1 MKRFKSKL
9 CTIVLFSAISIN
21 AIAED
26 NTRIPMLEQGKAWTY
41 ILHHFDY
48 DGERYHETTTG
59 VIYQLEGDT
68 VIDGRQYMKMYR
80 RINKINSKSYYGA
93 FREDEEGR
101 VWQYDYQGDQKDFMI
116 CDITCEDYPN
126 YIFSPGDPDKE
137 TKTVSDIFYV
147 NGKKLHRYMRG
158 EFIGVEG
165 VGFEG
170 KGLIYHLEDDLPT
183 CMCDYE
189 LFEKVI
195 AKGFQFFNSDFFGSH
210 SIELTQDEKQLVEQ
224 NNDFA
229 FNLFRKTRTGAS
241 QIISPLSIT
250 YSLGMLNNG
259 AAGQTQQE
267 ILQVLGFND
276 VAAQNEFCL
285 KMQNEFLISGLVDD
299 TKALLSNTIFVNQGL
314 GWQLQDGFINKAKG
328 YYFAL
333 PENRDFNDGKT
344 LGAINQWASDHTDGM
359 IQEVLNE
366 NEFDPFA
373 ASYLLNALYFKGL
386 WSDPFNIYMTGEDIF
401 EGGNTVPMMQKI
413 WDNLKYA
420 ENELYQMVWL
430 PYGNKT
436 YQMEIILPHEGKTL
450 DEVVEHLNGTNWQ
463 LEGQSAK
470 VSVKLPRFETS
481 TEIDLRDIMSTLGM
495 PSVFSCEEADLSN
508 LCMDNN
514 GENLFISNM
523 KQVAKIKLN
532 EQGTVAVAVTVHW
545 TTGSDGSKPIEFYA
559 NRPFLYVISE
569 RSTGIILFIGQYM
582 GETTTKIITPSKTNN
597 DDHTIYNL
605 AGQRLSRLQKG
616 LNIVNGRKVFVK

>member
-1 MKRFKSKL
+1 MIIKRRL
-9 CTIVLFSAISIN
+9 ALTVLAIVLITVGSFADDGN
-21 AIAED
+21 
-26 NTRIPMLEQGKAWTY
+26 RIPMLEQGKAWTY
-41 ILHHFDY
+41 IHHHFDY

-126 YIFSPGDPDKE
+126 YIFNPGDPEKE
-137 TKTVSDIFYV
+137 TKTVPDIFYV
-147 NGKKLHRYMRG
+147 KGKKFHRYMRG
-158 EFIGVEG
+158 GFIGVEG
-165 VGFEG
+165 VGFEW
-170 KGLIYHLEDDLPT
+170 KGLIHHLEEGLPT
-183 CMCDYE
+183 CVCDYE
-189 LFEKVI
+189 VFEKVV

-470 VSVKLPRFETS
+470 VSVKLPRFDTD
-481 TEIDLRDIMSTLGM
+481 TEIDLKEILSALGM

-545 TTGSDGSKPIEFYA
+545 TSGSDGSKPIEFYA

-605 AGQRLSRLQKG
+605 AGQRLSTPPAHGIYIQGGK
-616 LNIVNGRKVFVK
+616 KVMK

>member
-1 MKRFKSKL
+1 MIIKRRL
-9 CTIVLFSAISIN
+9 ALTVLAIVLITVGSFADDGN
-21 AIAED
+21 
-26 NTRIPMLEQGKAWTY
+26 RIPMLEQGKAWTY

-48 DGERYHETTTG
+48 DGERYKETTTG

-80 RINKINSKSYYGA
+80 RISKINSKSYYGA

-101 VWQYDYQGDQKDFMI
+101 VWQYDYWGDQKDFMI

-126 YIFSPGDPDKE
+126 YIFDPDKE
-137 TKTVSDIFYV
+137 TTTVSDILYV
-147 NGKKLHRYMRG
+147 KGKKFHRYMRG

-165 VGFEG
+165 VGFEW

-183 CMCDYE
+183 CVCDYE
-189 LFEKVI
+189 VFEKVV
-195 AKGFQFFNSDFFGSH
+195 AKGFQFFNSDFFGPH

-224 NNDFA
+224 DNDFA

-267 ILQVLGFND
+267 ILQVLGFKD
-276 VAAQNEFCL
+276 VAALNEFCL
-285 KMQNEFLISGLVDD
+285 KMQNEFLTSRLVDG

-314 GWQLQDGFINKAKG
+314 GWQLQDGFINKAKD

-333 PENRDFNDGKT
+333 PENRDFNDGRT

-366 NEFDPFA
+366 SDFDPSA
-373 ASYLLNALYFKGL
+373 VSYLLNALYFKGL
-386 WSDPFNIYMTGEDIF
+386 WSNPFDAEMTQEEIF
-401 EGGNTVPMMQKI
+401 EGGNTVLMMQDT
-413 WDNLKYA
+413 WFDLKYA

-436 YQMEIILPHEGKTL
+436 YQMEIILPRKGKTL
-450 DEVVEHLNGTNWQ
+450 DEVVEYLNGTNWQ
-463 LEGQSAK
+463 LEGQPTM

-495 PSVFSCEEADLSN
+495 PSVFSCEDADLSN

-532 EQGTVAVAVTVHW
+532 EQGTIAAAVTIDLI
-545 TTGSDGSKPIEFYA
+545 TGSDGSIPIEFYA

>member
-41 ILHHFDY
+41 IHHHFDY
-48 DGERYHETTTG
+48 DGERYHETTTA

-80 RINKINSKSYYGA
+80 RISKINSKSYYGA

-126 YIFSPGDPDKE
+126 YIFNPGDPEKE
-137 TKTVSDIFYV
+137 TKTVPDIFYV
-147 NGKKLHRYMRG
+147 KGKKFHRYMRG

-165 VGFEG
+165 VGFEW
-170 KGLIYHLEDDLPT
+170 KGLIRHLEEGLPT
-183 CMCDYE
+183 CVCDYE
-189 LFEKVI
+189 VFEKVV

-210 SIELTQDEKQLVEQ
+210 SIELTQDEMQLVEQ

-495 PSVFSCEEADLSN
+495 PSVFSCEDADLSN

-514 GENLFISNM
+514 GENLFVSNM

-532 EQGTVAVAVTVHW
+532 EQGTIAAAVTIDW
-545 TTGSDGSKPIEFYA
+545 TTGSDGSKPVEFYA
-559 NRPFLYVISE
+559 NHPFLYVISE

>member
-1 MKRFKSKL
+1 MKRFKSIL

-48 DGERYHETTTG
+48 DGERYKETTTG

-80 RINKINSKSYYGA
+80 RISKINSKSYYGA

-126 YIFSPGDPDKE
+126 YIFDPDKE
-137 TKTVSDIFYV
+137 TKTVSDILYV
-147 NGKKLHRYMRG
+147 KGKKFHRYMRG

-165 VGFEG
+165 VGFEW
-170 KGLIYHLEDDLPT
+170 KGLIHHLEEGLPT
-183 CMCDYE
+183 CVCDYE
-189 LFEKVI
+189 VFEKVV

-436 YQMEIILPHEGKTL
+436 YQMEIILPRKGKTL

-463 LEGQSAK
+463 LEGQSTM

-481 TEIDLRDIMSTLGM
+481 TGIDLKDIMSALGM
-495 PSVFSCEEADLSN
+495 PSVFSCEDADLSN

-514 GENLFISNM
+514 GENLFVSNM

-532 EQGTVAVAVTVHW
+532 EQGTIAAAVTIDW
-545 TTGSDGSKPIEFYA
+545 TTGSDGSKPVEFYA
-559 NRPFLYVISE
+559 NHPFLYVISE
-569 RSTGIILFIGQYM
+569 KSTGIILFIGQYM

>member
-1 MKRFKSKL
+1 MKRYMSIL
-9 CTIVLFSAISIN
+9 CTIALFSAISIN

-48 DGERYHETTTG
+48 DGERYKETTTG

-80 RINKINSKSYYGA
+80 RISKINSKSYYGA

-101 VWQYDYQGDQKDFMI
+101 VWQYDYWGDQKDFMI

-126 YIFSPGDPDKE
+126 YIFDPDKE
-137 TKTVSDIFYV
+137 TKTVSDILYV
-147 NGKKLHRYMRG
+147 KGKKFHRYMRG

-165 VGFEG
+165 VGFEW

-183 CMCDYE
+183 CVCDYE
-189 LFEKVI
+189 VFEKVV
-195 AKGFQFFNSDFFGSH
+195 AKGFQFFNSDFFGPH

-267 ILQVLGFND
+267 ILQVLGFKD
-276 VAAQNEFCL
+276 VAALNEFCL
-285 KMQNEFLISGLVDD
+285 KMQNEFLTSRLVDG

-314 GWQLQDGFINKAKG
+314 GWQLQDGFINKAKD

-333 PENRDFNDGKT
+333 PENRDFNDGRT

-366 NEFDPFA
+366 SDFDPSA
-373 ASYLLNALYFKGL
+373 VSYLLNALYFKGL
-386 WSDPFNIYMTGEDIF
+386 WSNPFDAEMTQEEIF
-401 EGGNTVPMMQKI
+401 EGGNTVLMMQDT
-413 WDNLKYA
+413 WFDLKYA

-436 YQMEIILPHEGKTL
+436 YQMEIILPRKGKTL
-450 DEVVEHLNGTNWQ
+450 DEVVEYLNGTNWQ
-463 LEGQSAK
+463 LEGQPTM

-495 PSVFSCEEADLSN
+495 PSVFSCEDADLSN

-532 EQGTVAVAVTVHW
+532 EQGTIAAAVTIDLI
-545 TTGSDGSKPIEFYA
+545 TGSDGSKPVEFYA
-559 NRPFLYVISE
+559 NHPFLYVISE

-605 AGQRLSRLQKG
+605 AGQRLNRLQKG

>member
-1 MKRFKSKL
+1 MMKKL
-9 CTIVLFSAISIN
+9 LFMTVLFSAISIN

-48 DGERYHETTTG
+48 DGDRYKETTTG

-80 RINKINSKSYYGA
+80 RISKINSKSYYGA

-116 CDITCEDYPN
+116 CDITCEDYPD
-126 YIFSPGDPDKE
+126 YTFDKE
-137 TKTVSDIFYV
+137 SKTVSDILYV
-147 NGKKLHRYMRG
+147 KGKKFHRYMRG

-165 VGFEG
+165 VGFEW

-183 CMCDYE
+183 CVCDYE
-189 LFEKVI
+189 EFDNVV
-195 AKGFQFFNSDFFGSH
+195 AKGFQFFNSDFFGPH

-267 ILQVLGFND
+267 ILQVLGFKD

-285 KMQNEFLISGLVDD
+285 KMQNEFLTAHLVDG

-314 GWQLQDGFINKAKG
+314 GWQLQDGFINKAKD

-333 PENRDFNDGKT
+333 PENRDFKDGRT
-344 LGAINQWASDHTDGM
+344 LGVINQWASDHTDGM

-366 NEFDPFA
+366 SDFDTSA
-373 ASYLLNALYFKGL
+373 VSYLLNALYFKGL
-386 WSDPFNIYMTGEDIF
+386 WRNPFDVDMTQEEIF
-401 EGGNTVPMMQKI
+401 EGGNTVLMMQDT
-413 WDNLKYA
+413 WFDLKYA

-436 YQMEIILPHEGKTL
+436 YQMEIILPRKGKTL

-463 LEGQSAK
+463 LEGQSTL
-470 VSVKLPRFETS
+470 VNVKLPRFETS
-481 TEIDLRDIMSTLGM
+481 TEIDLKDIMSALGM
-495 PSVFSCEEADLSN
+495 PSVFSCEDADLSN

-514 GENLFISNM
+514 GENLFISKM

-532 EQGTVAVAVTVHW
+532 EQGTIAAAVTIDYL
-545 TTGSDGSKPIEFYA
+545 TGSDGSKPVEFYA
-559 NRPFLYVISE
+559 NHPFLYVISE
-569 RSTGIILFIGQYM
+569 RSTGIILFIGQFM
-582 GETTTKIITPSKTNN
+582 GETTTKIVTPCKTNR

-605 AGQRLSRLQKG
+605 AGQRLSVPPTHGIYIQGGK
-616 LNIVNGRKVFVK
+616 KVVIK

>member
-1 MKRFKSKL
+1 MMKKL
-9 CTIVLFSAISIN
+9 LCMTILTSAISIN

-48 DGERYHETTTG
+48 DGERYKETTTG

-80 RINKINSKSYYGA
+80 RISKINSKSYYGA

-101 VWQYDYQGDQKDFMI
+101 VWQYDYWGDQKDFMI

-126 YIFSPGDPDKE
+126 YIFNPGDPDKE
-137 TKTVSDIFYV
+137 TKTVSDILYV
-147 NGKKLHRYMRG
+147 KGKKFHRYMRG

-165 VGFEG
+165 VGFEW

-183 CMCDYE
+183 CVCDYE
-189 LFEKVI
+189 VFEKVV
-195 AKGFQFFNSDFFGSH
+195 AKGFQFFNSDFFGPH

-267 ILQVLGFND
+267 ILQVLGFKD
-276 VAAQNEFCL
+276 VAALNEFCL
-285 KMQNEFLISGLVDD
+285 KMQNEFLTSRLVDG

-314 GWQLQDGFINKAKG
+314 GWQLQDGFINKAKD

-333 PENRDFNDGKT
+333 PENRDFNDGRT

-366 NEFDPFA
+366 SDFDPSA
-373 ASYLLNALYFKGL
+373 VSYLLNALYFKGL
-386 WSDPFNIYMTGEDIF
+386 WSNPFDVLMTREDIF
-401 EGGNTVPMMQKI
+401 EGGNTVLMMQDT
-413 WDNLKYA
+413 WFDLKYA

-436 YQMEIILPHEGKTL
+436 YQMEIILPRKGKTL
-450 DEVVEHLNGTNWQ
+450 DEVVEYLNGTNWQ
-463 LEGQSAK
+463 LEGQPTM

-495 PSVFSCEEADLSN
+495 PSVFSCEDADLSN

-532 EQGTVAVAVTVHW
+532 EQGTIAAAVTIDLI
-545 TTGSDGSKPIEFYA
+545 TGSDGSKPVEFYA
-559 NRPFLYVISE
+559 NHPFLYVISE

-605 AGQRLSRLQKG
+605 AGQRLNRLQKG

>member
-1 MKRFKSKL
+1 MMKKL
-9 CTIVLFSAISIN
+9 LCMTILSSAISIN

-48 DGERYHETTTG
+48 DGERYKETTTG

-80 RINKINSKSYYGA
+80 RISKINSKSYYGA

-101 VWQYDYQGDQKDFMI
+101 VWQYDYWGDQKDFMI

-126 YIFSPGDPDKE
+126 YIFDPDKE
-137 TKTVSDIFYV
+137 TKTVSDILYV
-147 NGKKLHRYMRG
+147 KGKKFHRYMRG

-165 VGFEG
+165 VGFEW

-183 CMCDYE
+183 CVCDYE
-189 LFEKVI
+189 EFEKVV
-195 AKGFQFFNSDFFGSH
+195 AKGFQFFNSDFFGPH

-267 ILQVLGFND
+267 ILQVLGFKD
-276 VAAQNEFCL
+276 VAALNEFCL
-285 KMQNEFLISGLVDD
+285 KMQNEFLTARLVDG

-314 GWQLQDGFINKAKG
+314 GWQLQDGFINKAKD

-333 PENRDFNDGKT
+333 PENRDFNDGRT

-366 NEFDPFA
+366 NDFDPSA
-373 ASYLLNALYFKGL
+373 VSYLLNALYFKGL
-386 WSDPFNIYMTGEDIF
+386 WSNPFDVLMTREDIF
-401 EGGNTVPMMQKI
+401 EGGNTVLMMQDT
-413 WDNLKYA
+413 WFDLQYA

-436 YQMEIILPHEGKTL
+436 YQMEIILPRKGKTL

-495 PSVFSCEEADLSN
+495 PSVFSCEDADLSN

-532 EQGTVAVAVTVHW
+532 EQGTIAAAVTIDW
-545 TTGSDGSKPIEFYA
+545 ITGSDGSKPVEFYA

-569 RSTGIILFIGQYM
+569 KSTGIILFIGQYM
-582 GETTTKIITPSKTNN
+582 GEIPTGIASPSIQRSTN
-597 DDHTIYNL
+597 DDAIYNL
-605 AGQRLSRLQKG
+605 AGQRLSVPPARGIYIQGGKKR
-616 LNIVNGRKVFVK
+616 VVR

>member
-1 MKRFKSKL
+1 MIIKRRL
-9 CTIVLFSAISIN
+9 ALTVLAIVLITVGSFADDGN
-21 AIAED
+21 
-26 NTRIPMLEQGKAWTY
+26 RIPMLEQGKAWTY
-41 ILHHFDY
+41 IHHHFDY
-48 DGERYHETTTG
+48 DGERYHETTTA

-68 VIDGRQYMKMYR
+68 VINGRQYMKMYR

-116 CDITCEDYPN
+116 CNITCEDYPD

-189 LFEKVI
+189 LFEKVL
-195 AKGFQFFNSDFFGSH
+195 ANGFQFSNNDFYRSH

-285 KMQNEFLISGLVDD
+285 KMQNEFLTARLYDG

-314 GWQLQDGFINKAKG
+314 GWQLQDGFINKAKD
-328 YYFAL
+328 YYFTQ
-333 PENRDFNDGKT
+333 PENRDFNDGRT

-359 IQEVLNE
+359 INEVLNE
-366 NEFDPFA
+366 SEFDSSA
-373 ASYLLNALYFKGL
+373 LSYLLNALYFKGL
-386 WSDPFNIYMTGEDIF
+386 WSHPFDVDMTREEVF
-401 EGGNTVPMMQKI
+401 EGGNTVPMMQET
-413 WDNLKYA
+413 WFSLKYA

-430 PYGNKT
+430 PYGNMT
-436 YQMEIILPHEGKTL
+436 YQMEIILPRKGKTL

-463 LEGQSAK
+463 LEGQSTM
-470 VSVKLPRFETS
+470 VSVKLPRFDTD
-481 TEIDLRDIMSTLGM
+481 TEIDLKEILSALGM
-495 PSVFSCEEADLSN
+495 PSVFSCEDADLSN

-514 GENLFISNM
+514 GEDLFISKM

-532 EQGTVAVAVTVHW
+532 EQGTVAAAVTIEYI
-545 TTGSDGSKPIEFYA
+545 TGSDGRKPVEFYA
-559 NRPFLYVISE
+559 NHPFLYVISE
-569 RSTGIILFIGQYM
+569 RSTGVILFIGQYM

-605 AGQRLSRLQKG
+605 AGQRLSTPPAHGIYIQGGK
-616 LNIVNGRKVFVK
+616 KVMK

>member
-1 MKRFKSKL
+1 MKRFKSIL

-116 CDITCEDYPN
+116 CDITCEDYPD
-126 YIFSPGDPDKE
+126 YIFDFENE

-147 NGKKLHRYMRG
+147 NGKRLHRYMRG

-183 CMCDYE
+183 CVCDYE
-189 LFEKVI
+189 VFEKVV

-276 VAAQNEFCL
+276 VTAQNEFCL

-605 AGQRLSRLQKG
+605 AGQRLSTPPAHGIYIQGGK
-616 LNIVNGRKVFVK
+616 KVMK

>member
-1 MKRFKSKL
+1 MIIKRRL
-9 CTIVLFSAISIN
+9 ALTVLAIVLITVGSFADDGN
-21 AIAED
+21 
-26 NTRIPMLEQGKAWTY
+26 RIPMLEQGKAWTY

-48 DGERYHETTTG
+48 DGERYKETTTG

-80 RINKINSKSYYGA
+80 RISKINSKSYYGA

-101 VWQYDYQGDQKDFMI
+101 VWQYDYWGDQKDFMI

-126 YIFSPGDPDKE
+126 YIFDPDKE
-137 TKTVSDIFYV
+137 TKTVSDILYV
-147 NGKKLHRYMRG
+147 KGKKFHRYMRG

-165 VGFEG
+165 VGFEW

-183 CMCDYE
+183 CVCDYE
-189 LFEKVI
+189 VFEKVV
-195 AKGFQFFNSDFFGSH
+195 AKGFQFFNSDFFGPH

-267 ILQVLGFND
+267 ILQVLGFKD
-276 VAAQNEFCL
+276 VAALNEFCL
-285 KMQNEFLISGLVDD
+285 KMQNEFLTSRLVDG

-314 GWQLQDGFINKAKG
+314 GWQLQDGFINKAKD

-333 PENRDFNDGKT
+333 PENRDFNDGRT

-366 NEFDPFA
+366 SDFDPSA
-373 ASYLLNALYFKGL
+373 VSYLLNALYFKGL
-386 WSDPFNIYMTGEDIF
+386 WSNPFDAEMTQEEIF
-401 EGGNTVPMMQKI
+401 EGGNTVLMMQDT
-413 WDNLKYA
+413 WFDLKYA

-436 YQMEIILPHEGKTL
+436 YQMEIILPRKGKTL
-450 DEVVEHLNGTNWQ
+450 DEVVEYLNGTNWQ
-463 LEGQSAK
+463 LEGQPTM

-495 PSVFSCEEADLSN
+495 PSVFSCEDADLSN

-532 EQGTVAVAVTVHW
+532 EQGTIAAAVTIDLI
-545 TTGSDGSKPIEFYA
+545 TGSDGSKPVEFYA
-559 NRPFLYVISE
+559 NHPFLYVISE

-616 LNIVNGRKVFVK
+616 LNIVNGRKVFMK

>member
-1 MKRFKSKL
+1 MMKKL
-9 CTIVLFSAISIN
+9 LCMTILSSAISIN

-48 DGERYHETTTG
+48 DGERYKETTTG

-80 RINKINSKSYYGA
+80 RISKINSKSYYGA

-126 YIFSPGDPDKE
+126 YIFDPDKE
-137 TKTVSDIFYV
+137 TKTVSDILYV
-147 NGKKLHRYMRG
+147 KGKKFHRYMRG

-165 VGFEG
+165 VGFEW

-183 CMCDYE
+183 CVCDYE
-189 LFEKVI
+189 EFDKVV
-195 AKGFQFFNSDFFGSH
+195 AKGFQFFNSDFFGPH

-314 GWQLQDGFINKAKG
+314 GWQLQDGFINKAKD

-333 PENRDFNDGKT
+333 PENRDFNDGRT

-366 NEFDPFA
+366 NDFDPSA
-373 ASYLLNALYFKGL
+373 VSYLLNALYFKGL
-386 WSDPFNIYMTGEDIF
+386 WSNPFDVLMTREDIF
-401 EGGNTVPMMQKI
+401 EGGNTVLMMQDT
-413 WDNLKYA
+413 WFDLQYA

-436 YQMEIILPHEGKTL
+436 YQMEIILPREGKTL

-463 LEGQSAK
+463 LEGQSTM

-495 PSVFSCEEADLSN
+495 PSVFSCEDADLSN

-532 EQGTVAVAVTVHW
+532 EQGTIAAAVTIDW
-545 TTGSDGSKPIEFYA
+545 ITGSDGSKPVEFYA
-559 NRPFLYVISE
+559 NHPFLYVISE
-569 RSTGIILFIGQYM
+569 KSTGIILFIGQYM

-597 DDHTIYNL
+597 DDHIIYNL
-605 AGQRLSRLQKG
+605 AGQRLSVPPARGIYIQGGK
-616 LNIVNGRKVFVK
+616 KVVIK

>member
-1 MKRFKSKL
+1 MIIKRRL
-9 CTIVLFSAISIN
+9 ALTVLAIVLITVGSFADDGN
-21 AIAED
+21 
-26 NTRIPMLEQGKAWTY
+26 RIPMLEQGKAWTY

-48 DGERYHETTTG
+48 DGERYKETTTG

-80 RINKINSKSYYGA
+80 RISKINSKSYYGA

-101 VWQYDYQGDQKDFMI
+101 VWQYDYWGDQKDFMI

-126 YIFSPGDPDKE
+126 YIFDPDKE
-137 TKTVSDIFYV
+137 TKTVSDILYV
-147 NGKKLHRYMRG
+147 KGKKFHRYMRG

-165 VGFEG
+165 VGFEW

-183 CMCDYE
+183 CVCDYE
-189 LFEKVI
+189 VFEKVV
-195 AKGFQFFNSDFFGSH
+195 AKGFQFFNSDFFGPH

-267 ILQVLGFND
+267 ILQVLGFKD
-276 VAAQNEFCL
+276 VAALNEFCL
-285 KMQNEFLISGLVDD
+285 KMQNEFLTSRLVDG

-314 GWQLQDGFINKAKG
+314 GWQLQDGFINKAKD

-333 PENRDFNDGKT
+333 PENRDFNDGRT

-366 NEFDPFA
+366 SDFDPSA
-373 ASYLLNALYFKGL
+373 VSYLLNALYFKGL
-386 WSDPFNIYMTGEDIF
+386 WSNPFDAEMTQEEIF
-401 EGGNTVPMMQKI
+401 EGGNTVLMMQDT
-413 WDNLKYA
+413 WFDLKYA

-436 YQMEIILPHEGKTL
+436 YQMEIILPRKGKTL
-450 DEVVEHLNGTNWQ
+450 DEVVEYLNGTNWQ
-463 LEGQSAK
+463 LEGQPTM

-495 PSVFSCEEADLSN
+495 PSVFSCEDADLSN

-532 EQGTVAVAVTVHW
+532 EQGTIAAAVTIDLI
-545 TTGSDGSKPIEFYA
+545 TGSDGSKPVEFYA
-559 NRPFLYVISE
+559 NHPFLYVISE

>member
-1 MKRFKSKL
+1 MIIKRFKSIL

-41 ILHHFDY
+41 IHHHFDY

-126 YIFSPGDPDKE
+126 YIFDPDKE
-137 TKTVSDIFYV
+137 TKTVSDILYV
-147 NGKKLHRYMRG
+147 KGKKFHRYMRG

-165 VGFEG
+165 VGFEW
-170 KGLIYHLEDDLPT
+170 KGLIHHLEEGLPT
-183 CMCDYE
+183 CVCDYE
-189 LFEKVI
+189 VFEKVV

-436 YQMEIILPHEGKTL
+436 YQMEIILPRKGKTL

-463 LEGQSAK
+463 LEGQSTM
-470 VSVKLPRFETS
+470 VSVKLPRFDTD
-481 TEIDLRDIMSTLGM
+481 TEIDLKDILSALGM
-495 PSVFSCEEADLSN
+495 PSVFSCEDADLSN

-514 GENLFISNM
+514 GEDLFVSNM

-532 EQGTVAVAVTVHW
+532 EQGTIAAAVTIDW
-545 TTGSDGSKPIEFYA
+545 TTGSDGSKPVEFYA
-559 NRPFLYVISE
+559 NHPFLYVISE
-569 RSTGIILFIGQYM
+569 KSTGIILFIGQYM

-605 AGQRLSRLQKG
+605 AGQRLSTPPAHGIYIQGGK
-616 LNIVNGRKVFVK
+616 KVMK

>member
-1 MKRFKSKL
+1 
-9 CTIVLFSAISIN
+9 
-21 AIAED
+21 
-26 NTRIPMLEQGKAWTY
+26 
-41 ILHHFDY
+41 
-48 DGERYHETTTG
+48 
-59 VIYQLEGDT
+59 
-68 VIDGRQYMKMYR
+68 
-80 RINKINSKSYYGA
+80 
-93 FREDEEGR
+93 
-101 VWQYDYQGDQKDFMI
+101 
-116 CDITCEDYPN
+116 
-126 YIFSPGDPDKE
+126 
-137 TKTVSDIFYV
+137 
-147 NGKKLHRYMRG
+147 MRG

-165 VGFEG
+165 VGFEW
-170 KGLIYHLEDDLPT
+170 KGLIHHLEEGLPT
-183 CMCDYE
+183 CVCDYE
-189 LFEKVI
+189 VFEKVV

-210 SIELTQDEKQLVEQ
+210 SIELTQDEMQLVEQ

-436 YQMEIILPHEGKTL
+436 YQMEIILPRKGKTL

-463 LEGQSAK
+463 LEGQSTM

-481 TEIDLRDIMSTLGM
+481 TGIDLKDIMSALGM
-495 PSVFSCEEADLSN
+495 PSVFSCEDADLSN

-514 GENLFISNM
+514 GENLFVSNM

-532 EQGTVAVAVTVHW
+532 EQGTIAAAVTIDW
-545 TTGSDGSKPIEFYA
+545 TTGSDGSKPVEFYA
-559 NRPFLYVISE
+559 NHPFLYVISE

>member
-1 MKRFKSKL
+1 MIIKRRL
-9 CTIVLFSAISIN
+9 ALTVLAIVLITVGSFADDGN
-21 AIAED
+21 
-26 NTRIPMLEQGKAWTY
+26 RIPMLEQGKAWTY

-48 DGERYHETTTG
+48 DGERYKETTTG

-80 RINKINSKSYYGA
+80 RISKINSKSYYGA

-101 VWQYDYQGDQKDFMI
+101 VWQYDYWGDQKDFMI

-126 YIFSPGDPDKE
+126 YIFDPDKE
-137 TKTVSDIFYV
+137 TKTVSDILYV
-147 NGKKLHRYMRG
+147 KGKKFHRYMRG

-165 VGFEG
+165 VGFEW

-183 CMCDYE
+183 CVCDYE
-189 LFEKVI
+189 VFEKVV
-195 AKGFQFFNSDFFGSH
+195 AKGFQFFNSDFFGPH

-267 ILQVLGFND
+267 ILQVLGFKD
-276 VAAQNEFCL
+276 VAALNEFCL
-285 KMQNEFLISGLVDD
+285 KMQNEFLTSRLVDG

-314 GWQLQDGFINKAKG
+314 GWQLQDGFINKAKD

-333 PENRDFNDGKT
+333 PENRDFNDGRT

-366 NEFDPFA
+366 SDFDPSA
-373 ASYLLNALYFKGL
+373 VSYLLNALYFKGL
-386 WSDPFNIYMTGEDIF
+386 WSNPFDAEMTQEEIF
-401 EGGNTVPMMQKI
+401 EGGNTVLMMQDT
-413 WDNLKYA
+413 WFDLKYA

-436 YQMEIILPHEGKTL
+436 YQMEIILPRKGKTL
-450 DEVVEHLNGTNWQ
+450 DEVVEYLNGTNWQ
-463 LEGQSAK
+463 LEGQPTM
-470 VSVKLPRFETS
+470 VSVKLPRFDTD
-481 TEIDLRDIMSTLGM
+481 TEIDLKEILSALGM
-495 PSVFSCEEADLSN
+495 PSVFSCEDADLSN

-532 EQGTVAVAVTVHW
+532 EQGTIAAAVTIDLI
-545 TTGSDGSKPIEFYA
+545 TGSDGRKPVEFYA
-559 NRPFLYVISE
+559 NHPFLYVISE

>member
-1 MKRFKSKL
+1 
-9 CTIVLFSAISIN
+9 
-21 AIAED
+21 
-26 NTRIPMLEQGKAWTY
+26 
-41 ILHHFDY
+41 
-48 DGERYHETTTG
+48 
-59 VIYQLEGDT
+59 
-68 VIDGRQYMKMYR
+68 
-80 RINKINSKSYYGA
+80 
-93 FREDEEGR
+93 
-101 VWQYDYQGDQKDFMI
+101 
-116 CDITCEDYPN
+116 
-126 YIFSPGDPDKE
+126 
-137 TKTVSDIFYV
+137 
-147 NGKKLHRYMRG
+147 MRG

-165 VGFEG
+165 VGFEW
-170 KGLIYHLEDDLPT
+170 KGLIHHLEEGLPT
-183 CMCDYE
+183 CVCDYE
-189 LFEKVI
+189 VFEKVV

-285 KMQNEFLISGLVDD
+285 KMQNEFLTARLYDG

-314 GWQLQDGFINKAKG
+314 GWQLQDGFINKAKD
-328 YYFAL
+328 YYFTQ

-359 IQEVLNE
+359 INEVLNE
-366 NEFDPFA
+366 SEFDPSA
-373 ASYLLNALYFKGL
+373 LSYLLNALYFKGL
-386 WSDPFNIYMTGEDIF
+386 WSYPFDVDMTREEVF
-401 EGGNTVPMMQKI
+401 EGGNTVPMMQET
-413 WDNLKYA
+413 WFSLKYA

-430 PYGNKT
+430 PYGNMT
-436 YQMEIILPHEGKTL
+436 YQMEIILPRKGKTL

-463 LEGQSAK
+463 LEGQSTM

-481 TEIDLRDIMSTLGM
+481 TGIDLKDIMSALGM
-495 PSVFSCEEADLSN
+495 PSVFSCEDADLSN

-514 GENLFISNM
+514 GEDLFISKM

-532 EQGTVAVAVTVHW
+532 EQGTVAAAVTIEYV
-545 TTGSDGSKPIEFYA
+545 TGSDGRKPIEFYA
-559 NRPFLYVISE
+559 NHPFLYVISE

-605 AGQRLSRLQKG
+605 AGQRLSTPPAHGIYIQGGK
-616 LNIVNGRKVFVK
+616 KVMK

>member
-1 MKRFKSKL
+1 MMKKL
-9 CTIVLFSAISIN
+9 LCMTILSSAISIN

-48 DGERYHETTTG
+48 DGERYKETTTG

-80 RINKINSKSYYGA
+80 RISKINSKSYYGA

-116 CDITCEDYPN
+116 CDITCEDYQN
-126 YIFSPGDPDKE
+126 YIFNPGDPEKE
-137 TKTVSDIFYV
+137 TKTVPDIFYV
-147 NGKKLHRYMRG
+147 KGKKFHRYMRG

-165 VGFEG
+165 VGFEW
-170 KGLIYHLEDDLPT
+170 KGLIHHLEEGLPT
-183 CMCDYE
+183 CVCDYE
-189 LFEKVI
+189 VFEKVV

-267 ILQVLGFND
+267 ILQVLGFKD
-276 VAAQNEFCL
+276 VAALNEFCL
-285 KMQNEFLISGLVDD
+285 KMQNEFLTARLVDG

-314 GWQLQDGFINKAKG
+314 GWQLQDGFINKAKD

-333 PENRDFNDGKT
+333 PENRDFNDGRT

-366 NEFDPFA
+366 NDFDPSA
-373 ASYLLNALYFKGL
+373 VSYLLNALYFKGL
-386 WSDPFNIYMTGEDIF
+386 WSNPFDVLMTREDIF
-401 EGGNTVPMMQKI
+401 EGGNTVLMMQDT
-413 WDNLKYA
+413 WFDLQYA

-436 YQMEIILPHEGKTL
+436 YQMEIILPRKGKTL

-495 PSVFSCEEADLSN
+495 PSVFSCEDADLSN

-532 EQGTVAVAVTVHW
+532 EQGTIAAAVTIDW
-545 TTGSDGSKPIEFYA
+545 ITGSDGSKPIEFYA

-582 GETTTKIITPSKTNN
+582 GEIPTGIASPSIQRSTN
-597 DDHTIYNL
+597 DDAIYNL
-605 AGQRLSRLQKG
+605 AGQRLSVPPARGIYIQGGKKR
-616 LNIVNGRKVFVK
+616 VVR

>member
-1 MKRFKSKL
+1 MKRYMSIL
-9 CTIVLFSAISIN
+9 CTIALFSAISIN

-48 DGERYHETTTG
+48 DGERYKETTTA
-59 VIYQLEGDT
+59 VFYQLEGDT
-68 VIDGRQYMKMYR
+68 VINGRQYMKMYR

-101 VWQYDYQGDQKDFMI
+101 VWQYDYWGDQKDFMI

-126 YIFSPGDPDKE
+126 YIFDPDKE
-137 TKTVSDIFYV
+137 TKTVSDILYV
-147 NGKKLHRYMRG
+147 KGKKFHRYMRG

-165 VGFEG
+165 VGFEW

-183 CMCDYE
+183 CVCDYE
-189 LFEKVI
+189 VFEKVV
-195 AKGFQFFNSDFFGSH
+195 AKGFQFFNSDFFGPH

-267 ILQVLGFND
+267 ILQVLGFKD
-276 VAAQNEFCL
+276 VAALNEFCL
-285 KMQNEFLISGLVDD
+285 KMQNEFLTSRLVDG

-314 GWQLQDGFINKAKG
+314 GWQLQDGFINKAKD

-333 PENRDFNDGKT
+333 PENRDFNDGRT

-366 NEFDPFA
+366 SDFDPSA
-373 ASYLLNALYFKGL
+373 VSYLLNALYFKGL
-386 WSDPFNIYMTGEDIF
+386 WSNPFDAEMTQEEIF
-401 EGGNTVPMMQKI
+401 EGGNTVLMMQDT
-413 WDNLKYA
+413 WFDLKYA

-436 YQMEIILPHEGKTL
+436 YQMEIILPRKGKTL
-450 DEVVEHLNGTNWQ
+450 DEVVEYLNGTNWQ
-463 LEGQSAK
+463 LEGQPTM

-495 PSVFSCEEADLSN
+495 PSVFSCEDADLSN

-532 EQGTVAVAVTVHW
+532 EQGTIAAAVTIDLI
-545 TTGSDGSKPIEFYA
+545 TGSDGSKPVEFYA
-559 NRPFLYVISE
+559 NHPFLYVISE

-605 AGQRLSRLQKG
+605 AGQRLNRLQKG